1 MDEEKHTRL
10 TKPVANAYAMS
21 VLMDFEPLVDST
33 SRIFM
38 EQMDKRFVRTSRE
51 CPLDRWL
58 QMYAFDVM

>member
-10 TKPVANAYAMS
+10 ARPVANAYAMTAI
-21 VLMDFEPLVDST
+21 VDFEPLVDST
-33 SRIFM
+33 SRAFM
-38 EQMDKRFVRTSRE
+38 EQMDKRFVSISRE